1 MVKTMKLK
9 KNLLNLKTKN
19 YGIKRKFRTSILVVA
34 YYLQLNYFYLSNLFK
49 LKIMEK
55 KPSSIEWLVDQFKE
69 YDFSE
74 EDGMYLIKITSWLL
88 AEKEEQAKAM
98 HKKEVKESYRE
109 GRSDQQS
116 ARNQSFYHRSAE
128 QYYNETFGGN
138 NE

>member
-1 MVKTMKLK
+1 MKLK

-116 ARNQSFYHRSAE
+116 ARNQSFYHRNAE